1 LKFTPNLFEKCDEVS
16 TTRDDMRILLA
27 SASERR
33 GAILRD
39 LFPNIEQ
46 RSLKDVDESVPA
58 DVLSQQVRT
67 VASRKASA
75 VQLDA
80 SFDVHVVADTLVEDP
95 DDERQ
100 ALGKPESKE
109 QAISMLLRLRGR
121 RHRVWSATMVHA
133 SNGWQSSVEHAI
145 VEIDDFSDDVLVEL
159 IESNSWVGK
168 AGGYD
173 LAGVMGQH
181 AKLIEG
187 SEYTVLG
194 FTQASL
200 DLLTD
205 LQSLFSMSRS

>member
-1 LKFTPNLFEKCDEVS
+1 LKFTPKLFEKSDEGS
-16 TTRDDMRILLA
+16 IAGDSMRVLLA

-33 GAILRD
+33 GAILRE
-39 LFPNIEQ
+39 LFPHIEQ
-46 RSLKDVDESVPA
+46 RALKDVDESVPA
-58 DVLSQQVRT
+58 DVLSQQVLT

-75 VQLDA
+75 VQLDD
-80 SFDVHVVADTLVEDP
+80 SFDVHIVADTLVEDP

-100 ALGKPESKE
+100 ALGKPHSKA
-109 QAISMLLRLRGR
+109 QATSMLLRLRGR
-121 RHRVWSATMVHA
+121 RHRVWSATMVHT
-133 SNGWQSSVEHAI
+133 SNGWNSSVEHAI
-145 VEIDDFSDDVLVEL
+145 VEVDDFSDDVLVNL

-194 FTQASL
+194 FTQTSL
-200 DLLTD
+200 NLLND
-205 LQSLFSMSRS
+205 LQSFFSMSRS